1 MELGNQHELDS
12 CAVHDDGVTLCDTC
26 GHDLKANGRLSVPKF
41 SGANWVNKT
50 LCQHRP
56 SVFDDLTL
64 VERQVIARCHLVGYI
79 IRLSAGTS
87 ADISYRGLEATLL
100 PLNKT
105 PPTC

>member
-12 CAVHDDGVTLCDTC
+12 CAVHEDGVTLCNTC
-26 GHDLKANGRLSVPKF
+26 GHNLKANGRLSVPKF

-79 IRLSAGTS
+79 IVCWYER
-87 ADISYRGLEATLL
+87 
-100 PLNKT
+100 
-105 PPTC
+105 